1 VSSLITACDVTGSFQ
16 KSGWLARCSNSATRW
31 LLCAMSKT
39 LQQLS
44 DLGVEFGEER
54 VEFFHDD

>member
-1 VSSLITACDVTGSFQ
+1 VSCFITACEVAGSFQ
-16 KSGWLARCSNSATRW
+16 KSGWLARCSKSSMCLLLPAT
-31 LLCAMSKT
+31 SKT
-39 LQQLS
+39 LHQLS

>member
-1 VSSLITACDVTGSFQ
+1 MC
-16 KSGWLARCSNSATRW
+16 W

-39 LQQLS
+39 LHQLS

-54 VEFFHDD
+54 VEFFHDG

>member
-1 VSSLITACDVTGSFQ
+1 VSSFITVCEVAESFQ
-16 KSGWLARCSNSATRW
+16 KPGWLARCSSSSIC
-31 LLCAMSKT
+31 LLLFAMSKT
-39 LQQLS
+39 LHQLS